1 MKSWLTFLL
10 LLTCSNGPSPTL
22 PDETCKSCQPVA
34 GTLDSAGLRGQA
46 VGIVDGD
53 TFDLLPLAPAP
64 VEAVR
69 IRLEGIDAP
78 EKSQPYGKAAKQYLG
93 ELIFGKVVRAD
104 GAKKD
109 RNGRRICTVFVA
121 DTLDVNRA
129 MVAAGYAWHFKKYSD
144 DPALDSL
151 ERSARAARVGLW
163 AATEPPIA
171 PWDWR
176 KGKKDNRN

>member
-1 MKSWLTFLL
+1 M
-10 LLTCSNGPSPTL
+10 TCSSDPSPTL
-22 PDETCKSCQPVA
+22 PDETCKSCPSVA
-34 GTLDSAGLRGQA
+34 GTLDPTGLRGQ
-46 VGIVDGD
+46 VTGIVDGD
-53 TFDLLPLAPAP
+53 TFDLLPFASPP
-64 VEAVR
+64 VEAIR

-78 EKSQPYGKAAKQYLG
+78 EKSQPYGKAAKQYLSD
-93 ELIFGKVVRAD
+93 LIFGKDVHAG

-121 DTLDVNRA
+121 DTLNVNRA

-163 AATEPPIA
+163 APTEPPVA

-176 KGKKDNRN
+176 KGKRDNRN

>member
-1 MKSWLTFLL
+1 MKVWLFIFPLL
-10 LLTCSNGPSPTL
+10 LAHSGNPYPTL
-22 PDETCKSCQPVA
+22 PVNSYTYNIVSQCPR
-34 GTLDSAGLRGQA
+34 GDSLHGKAI
-46 VGIVDGD
+46 GIVDGD
-53 TFDLLPLAPAP
+53 IFDLMISG
-64 VEAVR
+64 AVNSESIR

-78 EKSQPYGKAAKQYLG
+78 EKGQPHGKAAKQYLG
-93 ELIFGKVVRAD
+93 ELILGKVVRAD

-121 DTLDVNRA
+121 DTLNINRA
-129 MVAAGYAWHFKKYSD
+129 MVPAGYSWHFKKYSD

-163 AATEPPIA
+163 APTEPPVA

-176 KGKKDNRN
+176 KGKRGNRN

>member
-10 LLTCSNGPSPTL
+10 LLTCFNGPSPTP
-22 PDETCKSCQPVA
+22 PDEPCQSCPSA
-34 GTLDSAGLRGQA
+34 AAILDFTGLCGQA

-78 EKSQPYGKAAKQYLG
+78 EKGQSHGKAAKQYLG

-109 RNGRRICTVFVA
+109 RNERRICTVFVA

-176 KGKKDNRN
+176 KRKRETGN

>member
-1 MKSWLTFLL
+1 MKVWLFTFLL
-10 LLTCSNGPSPTL
+10 LADSGNPYPTL
-22 PDETCKSCQPVA
+22 PTNSYTYDIVSQWHR
-34 GTLDSAGLRGQA
+34 GDSLHGCA

-78 EKSQPYGKAAKQYLG
+78 EKGQPYGKAAKQYLN
-93 ELIFGKVVRAD
+93 ELIFGKAVRAD

-121 DTLDVNRA
+121 DTLNVNRA
-129 MVAAGYAWHFKKYSD
+129 MIAAGYAWHFKKYSD

-151 ERSARAARVGLW
+151 ERSARAARAGLW

-176 KGKKDNRN
+176 KRKRETGN

>member
-10 LLTCSNGPSPTL
+10 LLTCFNSPSPTP
-22 PDETCKSCQPVA
+22 PDEPCQSCPSAA
-34 GTLDSAGLRGQA
+34 GTLDSIGLCGQA

-64 VEAVR
+64 AEPIR

-93 ELIFGKVVRAD
+93 EFIFGKVVRAD

-129 MVAAGYAWHFKKYSD
+129 MVASGYAWHFKKYSD

-151 ERSARAARVGLW
+151 ERSARAARAGLW

-176 KGKKDNRN
+176 KGKRYNRN